1 MLPHVERAVE
11 PSRLRT
17 MTRRFTDAENTG
29 APLVPMIEDP
39 AVATDGG
46 QPEAEYLEEVIWSH
60 RLSE

>member
-1 MLPHVERAVE
+1 
-11 PSRLRT
+11 
-17 MTRRFTDAENTG
+17 MTTPRHFTDGENTG

-39 AVATDGG
+39 SVATDGG